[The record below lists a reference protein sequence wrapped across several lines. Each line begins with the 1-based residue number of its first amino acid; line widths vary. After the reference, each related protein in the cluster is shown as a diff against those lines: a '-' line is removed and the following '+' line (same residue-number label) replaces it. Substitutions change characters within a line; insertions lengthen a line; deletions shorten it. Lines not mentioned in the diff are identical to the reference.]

1 MLSKKINVR
10 FVIWLIFVMF
20 LIGCINKVPNKF
32 DLKQLTRIDIEE
44 VNSDGSYEESV
55 MITEEKT
62 LEIIRKIFKQIKW
75 EPNVES
81 KMAREKDVK
90 ATLFYKYDENM
101 PERLFDYQ
109 IWFNQNNETA
119 TIISNNEKEGYGNLD
134 TENAQALE
142 NILLND

>member
-1 MLSKKINVR
+1 MSKKINVR
-10 FVIWLIFVMF
+10 FVICFIFVMF
-20 LIGCINKVPNKF
+20 LMGCINKVPNKF

-44 VNSDGSYEESV
+44 VKADGSYGESL

-81 KMAREKDVK
+81 KMAREKDIK

-101 PERLFDYQ
+101 PERLFEYQ
-109 IWFNQNNETA
+109 IWFNQNNDTA

-134 TENAQALE
+134 KENAQALE
-142 NILLND
+142 NILLNK